1 MASGLGLAIR
11 FWPAEA
17 PRDRQ
22 PKRKTEMAWKR
33 ENEDTRSGI
42 SFGLK
47 TLTFAADAKF
57 DRQFHAER

>member
-1 MASGLGLAIR
+1 MAGLGLAIR

-17 PRDRQ
+17 PRDR

-33 ENEDTRSGI
+33 ENENTRCGI
-42 SFGLK
+42 PFGLK
-47 TLTFAADAKF
+47 TLAFAADAKF